1 MKELL
6 EYLVKALVDTPAEV
20 SIQEVA
26 GEKAVVFEI
35 KVAEA
40 DIGKVIGRNGRIINS
55 IRTIVRAAAVKD
67 GKKVSVELIG

>member
-20 SIQEVA
+20 SISEVA
-26 GEKAVVFEI
+26 GEKAIVFEI

-55 IRTIVRAAAVKD
+55 IRTVVRAAAVKD

>member
-6 EYLVKALVDTPAEV
+6 LYLVKALVDTPDDV
-20 SIQEVA
+20 SINEVE

-35 KVAEA
+35 KVAEP
-40 DIGKVIGRNGRIINS
+40 DIGKVIGRNGRIINA
-55 IRTIVRAAAVKD
+55 IRTVVRAAAVKE